1 MKHKI
6 FIVLALLFGAT
17 PQSLLSQDSLQHL
30 LTTDIP
36 DTTRVDVLDQLSQVY
51 RGINL
56 DSCIQYAVEAIEL
69 AEKIDDPER
78 KAYMLKNAGIGYYY
92 KGDFVKVLEYWES
105 SLATFED
112 INHLTGISNLQSN
125 IGAVYNSTGD
135 YPKAIEYHL
144 KSLRIAE
151 KNNDDFRKATALQNI
166 GAVYSNME
174 EYKKSEEYYNQAL
187 TLCQAINYEACIG
200 IVTMNLSEVYRMEN
214 EFDKAA
220 EQINIAK
227 DLFTK
232 LKNPSLPE
240 AMIASAD
247 LSNMKAKATTSS
259 AQARKHYRLAITESQ
274 KALELSRQSD
284 TKQFIQRANI
294 TMGNAQIGLGQYNQ
308 AIESFIES
316 LDVGKGLGISVDLQ
330 ESYQGLKE
338 AYVRSNQYQ
347 NALEAQD
354 SLIAVNKQLYDIE
367 KNDNISNLQL
377 EFDLEKR
384 ENEIALLNADNEIKT
399 QQIARANLMRNFFIA
414 AAGLMLIIIGGVV
427 YQYRFVTKTNKI
439 ITQERNKSD
448 GLLKNILPPETAEEL
463 KKNGVVKPK
472 KIDFTTVLFTDFVGF
487 TKFSSNHSPETIV
500 SSIDYYFKEFDKIVA
515 NNNLEKIK
523 TIGDAYMCA
532 GGLHESDKDHNQTT
546 FNTVM
551 AAKDMLEFTKATAE
565 NPPEGI
571 VPFQVRIGIDSGP
584 VVAGVVGQTKF
595 QYDIWGDTVNVASR
609 METNSEPN
617 KVNVSENVYDILKS
631 KREFVYRG
639 ELDVKNKG
647 KMKMYYLGEFS
658 ES

>member
-1 MKHKI
+1 MNRI
-6 FIVLALLFGAT
+6 IEILTALFFFLSI
-17 PQSLLSQDSLQHL
+17 SLIHSQDSLKQLL
-30 LTTDIP
+30 LTDIH
-36 DTTRVDVLDQLSQVY
+36 DTSKIDVLDQLSQLY
-51 RGINL
+51 RGIDL
-56 DSCIQYAVEAIEL
+56 DTCIFYADEAIEL
-69 AEKIDDPER
+69 AGQINDLER
-78 KAYMLKNAGIGYYY
+78 QAFMQKNAGIGYYY
-92 KGDFVKVLEYWES
+92 KGDFVKVLEYWEA
-105 SLATFED
+105 SLATFEN

-135 YPKAIEYHL
+135 YDQAIEYHL

-151 KNNDDFRKATALQNI
+151 KNEDDFRKATALQNI

-174 EYKKSEEYYNQAL
+174 EFSKSEKYYRQAL
-187 TLCQAINYEACIG
+187 ELCESIDYQACIG
-200 IVTMNLSEVYRMEN
+200 IVTMNLSEVYREKK
-214 EFDKAA
+214 EFIKAA

-227 DLFTK
+227 EIFEK

-240 AMIASAD
+240 AMIASAY
-247 LSNMKAKATTSS
+247 LSNE
-259 AQARKHYRLAITESQ
+259 RNDYENAIAESK
-274 KALELSRQSD
+274 KALKLAYESD
-284 TKQFIQRANI
+284 GKQFIQRALT
-294 TMGNAQIGLGQYNQ
+294 TMGQGYNGMNDNKNAIK
-308 AIESFIES
+308 AFEES
-316 LDVGKGLGISVDLQ
+316 LREGKGLGVSVDLQ
-330 ESYQGLKE
+330 ASYEGLKK
-338 AYVRSNQYQ
+338 AYAQSGQYRK
-347 NALEAQD
+347 ALQAQD

-367 KNDNISNLQL
+367 KNANISNLQL
-377 EFDLEKR
+377 EFNLEKR
-384 ENEIALLNADNEIKT
+384 DNEIALLNADNEIKT
-399 QQIARANLMRNFFIA
+399 QQIARANLLRNFFIA
-414 AAGLMLIIIGGVV
+414 AAALMLLIIGGVV
-427 YQYRFVTKTNKI
+427 YQYRYVTKTNRI

-463 KKNGVVKPK
+463 KRNGVVKPK

-487 TKFSSNHSPETIV
+487 TKESSQRSPETIV

-515 NNNLEKIK
+515 KNSLEKIK

-532 GGLHESDKDHNQTT
+532 GGLHHEDTDHSQTT

-551 AAKDMLEFTKATAE
+551 AAKDMIEFTKATAE

-617 KVNVSENVYDILKS
+617 RVNVSENIYDILKS

-647 KMKMYYLGEFS
+647 KMKMYYLGGVKKN
-658 ES
+658 

>member
-1 MKHKI
+1 MKNKI
-6 FIVLALLFGAT
+6 LILLTWIMSAIPLALW
-17 PQSLLSQDSLQHL
+17 SQDSLQHL
-30 LTTDIP
+30 LTTDIH
-36 DTTRVDVLDQLSQVY
+36 DTTRVDVLDQLSQLY

-56 DSCIQYAVEAIEL
+56 DSCIAYAEEAI
-69 AEKIDDPER
+69 AVADRINDPER

-92 KGDFVKVLEYWES
+92 KGDFVKVLEFWEA
-105 SLATFED
+105 SLATFEG

-135 YPKAIEYHL
+135 YPKAIDYHL

-151 KNNDDFRKATALQNI
+151 KNEDDFRKATALQNI

-174 EYKKSEEYYNQAL
+174 EYAESEDYYNRAL
-187 TLCQAINYEACIG
+187 ELCQAINYEACIG
-200 IVTMNLSEVYRMEN
+200 IVTMNLSEVYRMEKK
-214 EFDKAA
+214 FDKAA
-220 EQINIAK
+220 EQIDLAK

-247 LSNMKAKATTSS
+247 LSNMKAESSTSN
-259 AQARKHYRLAITESQ
+259 AQARKHYRLAIEESQ
-274 KALELSRQSD
+274 KALDLSRQSD
-284 TKQFIQRANI
+284 TKQFIQRAHI
-294 TMGNAQIGLGQYNQ
+294 TMGNAQIGLGQSAQ
-308 AIESFIES
+308 AIESFKES
-316 LDVGKGLGISVDLQ
+316 LVVGKDLGISVDLQ

-338 AYVRSNQYQ
+338 AYVQSNQYK
-347 NALEAQD
+347 NALDAQD
-354 SLIAVNKQLYDIE
+354 SLISVNKKLYDIE

-414 AAGLMLIIIGGVV
+414 AAGLLLLIIGGVV
-427 YQYRFVTKTNKI
+427 YQYQYVTKTNKI

-463 KKNGVVKPK
+463 KQNGVVKPK
-472 KIDFTTVLFTDFVGF
+472 KIEFTTVLFTDFVGF
-487 TKFSSNHSPETIV
+487 TKVSSNHSPETIV
-500 SSIDYYFKEFDKIVA
+500 SSIDYYFKEFDRIVA

-532 GGLHESDKDHNQTT
+532 GGLHEDDTDHSQTT

-551 AAKDMLEFTKATAE
+551 AARDMIEFTKTTAE

-571 VPFQVRIGIDSGP
+571 VPFKVRIGIDSGP

-631 KREFVYRG
+631 DREFVYRG

-647 KMKMYYLGEFS
+647 KMKMYYLEEFS